1 MKKKMISMM
10 LAAVMTVTLAA
21 CGSKEAPA
29 PEETPA
35 KTEAPEEAQAP
46 QDQPAGQ
53 TGEAN
58 IYLLPKSTTSNY
70 WRTVMAGAEGAAQEL
85 GITITTLA
93 PTDESADGQVT
104 CIQQAVNAG
113 ATAIVVAPIDADA
126 LINACKEAQDAG
138 VAIVLVDSMITSEDY
153 SVAYATDNYQAGVLA
168 ARCMAEG
175 IGNAGKVYIQN
186 SVAASS
192 TCVDREQGFTDTM
205 EKEFP
210 EIEILGTV
218 FSNNDSLTAANQTA
232 DIITA
237 NQDIAGIYSCN
248 ANTGTGVGTSVKESG
263 KDIKIVSIDSNSDL
277 IAFLEEQVVTN
288 LILQSPYAMG
298 YEGVKGA
305 YSLSSGEEM
314 PHEVIDTGVT
324 MADFENKD
332 TEEIQKLFYPLG
344 K

>member
-1 MKKKMISMM
+1 MKKVICMI
-10 LAAVMTVTLAA
+10 LAAMMSVTLAA
-21 CGSKEAPA
+21 CGSKEEAPPPEAPA
-29 PEETPA
+29 EAETPA
-35 KTEAPEEAQAP
+35 KTPEE
-46 QDQPAGQ
+46 QPLEP

-70 WRTVMAGAEGAAQEL
+70 WRTVMAGAEAAAKEL

-93 PTDESADGQVT
+93 PTDETADGQVT

-113 ATAIVVAPIDADA
+113 ATAIVLAPIDADA

-138 VAIVLVDSMITSEDY
+138 VAIVLVDSMINSEDY

-168 ARCMAEG
+168 AQCMAEG
-175 IGNAGKVYIQN
+175 IGKAGKVYIQN

-205 EKEFP
+205 KQEFP

-237 NQDIAGIYSCN
+237 NPDIAGIYSCN

-305 YSLSSGEEM
+305 YDLSGGKEM
-314 PHEVIDTGVT
+314 PQEVIDTGVT

>member
-1 MKKKMISMM
+1 M
-10 LAAVMTVTLAA
+10 L
-21 CGSKEAPA
+21 
-29 PEETPA
+29 
-35 KTEAPEEAQAP
+35 
-46 QDQPAGQ
+46 
-53 TGEAN
+53 
-58 IYLLPKSTTSNY
+58 
-70 WRTVMAGAEGAAQEL
+70 
-85 GITITTLA
+85 
-93 PTDESADGQVT
+93 
-104 CIQQAVNAG
+104 
-113 ATAIVVAPIDADA
+113 APIDADA

-138 VAIVLVDSMITSEDY
+138 VAIVLVDSMINSEDY

-168 ARCMAEG
+168 AQCMAEG
-175 IGNAGKVYIQN
+175 IGKAGKVYIQN

-205 EKEFP
+205 KQEFP

-237 NQDIAGIYSCN
+237 NPDIAGIYSCN

-305 YSLSSGEEM
+305 YDLSGGKEM
-314 PHEVIDTGVT
+314 PQEVIDTGVT